1 MVAAAGSPDLS
12 SRLQKLEIEVAGLKK
27 VTDDLSAR
35 LSDELRALVMGLDS
49 RVKALEASKPTPAA
63 PQPAKAPAA
72 APAPAPAPAAADDD
86 DEDVDLFGSDEEE
99 DEEAERIK
107 AERVAAYAAKKSNS
121 KIFNRSHRLV
131 HQSCNIHLLQNLC

>member
-63 PQPAKAPAA
+63 PQPAKALAA
-72 APAPAPAPAAADDD
+72 APAPAPAAADDD

-121 KIFNRSHRLV
+121 KIFNRSRRLV